1 MAIDI
6 EHTDKGDKVIEK
18 PVTVKTS
25 TDQITDASTTGKALL
40 TAGSAANARTTLEIV
55 TGAAIADLAAGADVA
70 KIVTTVNAI
79 LASLRTAK
87 IIASS

>member
-55 TGAAIADLAAGADVA
+55 TGAAIADLAAGADAA

-79 LASLRTAK
+79 LARLRAAK
-87 IIASS
+87 TIALK